1 MRLEPPRELAPPAPI
16 APPVRP
22 AFTAPPEIPRRPEPT
37 PVGPAPTAPPEPV
50 VPAAG
55 GAPGS
60 VEMRAA
66 LGELVALW
74 DALPDPAPEDRAA
87 LWAMRGELRRLRI
100 LEGYLNGFLRG

>member
-1 MRLEPPRELAPPAPI
+1 MRLEPPRDPVPREPI
-16 APPVRP
+16 ALP
-22 AFTAPPEIPRRPEPT
+22 ARQAFATPPEIPRRIEPA
-37 PVGPAPTAPPEPV
+37 PIGPAPTAPSEPV
-50 VPAAG
+50 VPPSG

-74 DALPDPAPEDRAA
+74 EALPDATTEDRAA
-87 LWAMRGELRRLRI
+87 LWAMRGELRRLRV